1 MASIDDMPTDGQ
13 TSLLP
18 ESDLLTED
26 PVVVAEA
33 KSETPSLTVA
43 RSAPSLSVA
52 VPRPAPTATT
62 EAPAAMSVKPAPKA
76 VKKDDTAPICYNCGN
91 QTQRAGSC
99 YVCTS
104 CGSTTG
110 CS

>member
-1 MASIDDMPTDGQ
+1 MDEAPSPSEAVSARTEPSPYVSQKASAGMSQPAPAVQDN
-13 TSLLP
+13 
-18 ESDLLTED
+18 
-26 PVVVAEA
+26 
-33 KSETPSLTVA
+33 
-43 RSAPSLSVA
+43 SAPL
-52 VPRPAPTATT
+52 
-62 EAPAAMSVKPAPKA
+62 
-76 VKKDDTAPICYNCGN
+76 CYNCGN